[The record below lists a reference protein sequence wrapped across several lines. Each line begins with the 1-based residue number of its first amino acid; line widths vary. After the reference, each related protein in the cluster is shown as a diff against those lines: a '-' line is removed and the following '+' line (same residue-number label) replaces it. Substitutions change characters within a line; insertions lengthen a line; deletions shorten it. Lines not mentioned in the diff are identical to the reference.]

1 MRPLSRPTPH
11 PPGTRAHIRTR
22 PHGTSLQEAR
32 AKDLEA
38 RLEEVQRELE
48 EAEAMATEAVVMLE
62 AEQKERER
70 LKNQASLLR

>member
-1 MRPLSRPTPH
+1 
-11 PPGTRAHIRTR
+11 
-22 PHGTSLQEAR
+22 LQEAR

-62 AEQKERER
+62 AEQEERER